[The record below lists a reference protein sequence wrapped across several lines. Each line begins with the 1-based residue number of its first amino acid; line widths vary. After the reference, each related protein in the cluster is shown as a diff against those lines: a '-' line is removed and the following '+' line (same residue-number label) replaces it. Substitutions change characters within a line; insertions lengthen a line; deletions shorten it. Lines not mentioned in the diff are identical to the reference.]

1 MKTAVNLAL
10 QAVVVAG
17 GVALAQQTEGA
28 QLLGIVGDDAD
39 AAEGNDTAVV
49 GGVGGW
55 LDIVTRHDTEGTAP
69 VATDGINLVTFDSGM
84 EVETAV
90 GIDITEGYGI
100 GIAVVAR
107 QGKYA

>member
-55 LDIVTRHDTEGTAP
+55 
-69 VATDGINLVTFDSGM
+69 
-84 EVETAV
+84 
-90 GIDITEGYGI
+90 
-100 GIAVVAR
+100 
-107 QGKYA
+107 